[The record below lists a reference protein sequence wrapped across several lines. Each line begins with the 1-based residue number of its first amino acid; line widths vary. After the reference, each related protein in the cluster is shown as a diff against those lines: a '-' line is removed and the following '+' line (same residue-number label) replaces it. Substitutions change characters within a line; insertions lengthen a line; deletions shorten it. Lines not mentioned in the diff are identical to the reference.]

1 MAHYS
6 KEVKDQVRKKYVF
19 EQLSLASVA
28 VLVDVPYGTVARWK
42 KQAKERGDDWDK
54 ARSAHLLADD
64 GIESVAQ
71 KVLPRMIR
79 LFDTV
84 TEQVEQDDISGEA
97 KAKIIASLTDSFHK
111 AVSSNR
117 KIMPETDE
125 LAIALKV
132 LNLQKQHIAENYPEL
147 TNDFHEVLSSFGEVL
162 AKELN
167 K

>member
-6 KEVKDQVRKKYVF
+6 KDTKNEVRKKYIF
-19 EQLSLASVA
+19 DGLSLASVS

-42 KQAKERGDDWDK
+42 KQARQMGDDWDK
-54 ARSAHLLADD
+54 VRSAHLLADD

-71 KVLPRMIR
+71 KVLPKMIR
-79 LFDTV
+79 LVDTV
-84 TEQVEQDDISGEA
+84 TEQVEKDEISGEA
-97 KAKIIASLTDSFHK
+97 KAKIIASLFDSFHK

-117 KIMPETDE
+117 KMMPETDE
-125 LAIALKV
+125 LAVAIKV

-147 TNDFHEVLSSFGEVL
+147 TNDFHEVLSTFGEVL